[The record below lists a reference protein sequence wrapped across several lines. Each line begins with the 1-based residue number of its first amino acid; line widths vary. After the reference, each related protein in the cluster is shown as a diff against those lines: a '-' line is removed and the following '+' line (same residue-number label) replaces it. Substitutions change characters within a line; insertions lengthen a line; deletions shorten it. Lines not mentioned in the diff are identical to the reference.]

1 MKKFQTTAASALVVA
16 LAGCAA
22 IGDKAVSTNGDS
34 IANAEA
40 VTSTTMQNR
49 LMPAM
54 TAPPDVISRKNLDSD
69 RPIRVSGDHASYAGS
84 AASRV
89 IMSDFLYASEAFSA
103 ASSESGAPRVAG
115 GAQIDSPFSNEE
127 VEAAIA
133 NAQASAPN
141 SGMQKLRTG
150 ARGNSGPKIKSSFD
164 AIGAENCCND
174 PVPFTATVPPDPDIA
189 VGYDHVIVVVN
200 VSFAIYDKSGNELL
214 PPTPFST
221 FFAGVDPACDPGGPF
236 DPDVV
241 FDEST
246 GQFILGVDGNGTD
259 YCIAMTTEGDP
270 MGAWNRFAFPADI
283 NGEFFDFPHMGV
295 GVDAVYVGSNQFGLT
310 GFAGGRVFAVNK
322 DDLMSGDPLQV
333 VQRLVP
339 NFNSTPQPAQLHG
352 VSNGT
357 YPTEGPDFIMTEFF
371 DGINHSVWAWND
383 PFGADEFVLLGD
395 VDLATA
401 SGVPC
406 PGGSCFPVPV
416 EQAGSDVLLAG
427 NDWRGQE
434 TKYRNGMLWTTQN
447 VSCDPGTGVVNCV
460 RWAQIDPA
468 AVTPGSS
475 TDGVLNAAVFSAED
489 GNSRW
494 FPSIG
499 VDACDNMAIGYSIS
513 GPDIF
518 PSVAVNG
525 RKHNDRYGEVRNEKV
540 VVYGN
545 ESYRSFQNPAAPN
558 RWGDYSG
565 MAVDPEGSRFW
576 YVGEYA
582 GETDNV
588 FANWRTYV
596 AELNLGCDADDQ

>member
-1 MKKFQTTAASALVVA
+1 MNKTQITAVSTLVFA
-16 LAGCAA
+16 LAGCST
-22 IGDKAVSTNGDS
+22 ISDKVVSTGEDS
-34 IANAEA
+34 ATVANA
-40 VTSTTMQNR
+40 TNTTAPQER
-49 LMPAM
+49 LRPSM
-54 TAPPDVISRKNLDSD
+54 TAPPEVISRKRDSN
-69 RPIRVSGDHASYAGS
+69 RPIRVTGNQARYEGS
-84 AASRV
+84 AASPV
-89 IMSDFLYASEAFSA
+89 VMTDLPDPATVTSIPAYSD
-103 ASSESGAPRVAG
+103 GARVAG
-115 GAQIDSPFSNEE
+115 GSQIESPWSDEE
-127 VEAAIA
+127 VDAAIA
-133 NAQASAPN
+133 AAQKSAPN
-141 SGMQKLRTG
+141 KGMQKLRTG
-150 ARGNSGPKIKSSFD
+150 SRGNSGPKIATAFD

-189 VGYDHVIVVVN
+189 VGHDHVIVVVN
-200 VSFAIYDKSGNELL
+200 VSFAIYDKKGNELMA
-214 PPTPFST
+214 PTPFST
-221 FFAGVDPACDPGGPF
+221 FFVGVDPACDPGGPF

-246 GQFILGVDGNGTD
+246 GQFILGVDGDGTD
-259 YCIAMTTEGDP
+259 YCIAMTTDGDP
-270 MGAWNRFAFPADI
+270 LGNWNRFAFPADI

-295 GVDAVYVGSNQFGLT
+295 GVDAVYVGSNQFNP
-310 GFAGGRVFAVNK
+310 GFVGGRVFAVNK

-352 VSNGT
+352 VSRGT

-371 DGINHSVWAWND
+371 DGSNHSIWAWND

-406 PGGSCFPVPV
+406 PGGSCFPVSV
-416 EQAGSDVLLAG
+416 VQAGSTVPLAG

-434 TKYRNGMLWTTQN
+434 TEYRDGMLWTTQT

-468 AVTPGSS
+468 QVTPGSS
-475 TDGVLNAAVFSAED
+475 TDGVLNAGVFSAED

-494 FPSIG
+494 FPSIA
-499 VDACDNMAIGYSIS
+499 VDACGNMAIGYSIS
-513 GPDIF
+513 GPEIF

-525 RKHNDRYGEVRNEKV
+525 RKFNDRYGEVRNEKV
-540 VVYGN
+540 TVNGN
-545 ESYRSFQNPAAPN
+545 EPYRSFQNPAAPN
-558 RWGDYSG
+558 RWGDYTG
-565 MAVDPEGSRFW
+565 MTIDPDGGRFW
-576 YVGEYA
+576 YVGQYA

-596 AELNLGCDADDQ
+596 SELKLGCDGNG

>member
-1 MKKFQTTAASALVVA
+1 MKLLAITAASTSLVMM
-16 LAGCAA
+16 AGCAA
-22 IGDKAVSTNGDS
+22 IGNKTASTSEDS
-34 IANAEA
+34 KSEVQSVA
-40 VTSTTMQNR
+40 TTPVQNTLR
-49 LMPAM
+49 PSL
-54 TAPPDVISRKNLDSD
+54 TAPPEIIKRMKFDPNRE
-69 RPIRVSGDHASYAGS
+69 IRVTGDQAIYSGT

-89 IMSDFLYASEAFSA
+89 QMANLPDPATVTSVPAESDNV
-103 ASSESGAPRVAG
+103 RVSG
-115 GAQIDSPFSNEE
+115 GAQIESPWSDEE
-127 VEAAIA
+127 VAAAIA
-133 NAQASAPN
+133 AATENAPN
-141 SGMQKLRTG
+141 KGMQKLRSG
-150 ARGNSGPKIKSSFD
+150 SRGNSGPKVKSSFD

-189 VGYDHVIVVVN
+189 VGPNHVIVVVN
-200 VSFAIYDKSGNELL
+200 VSFAIYDKNGNELMS
-214 PPTPFST
+214 PTPFST

-259 YCIAMTTEGDP
+259 YCIAMTTDGDP
-270 MGAWNRFAFPADI
+270 MGDWNRFAFPADI

-295 GVDAVYVGSNQFGLT
+295 GVDAVYVGSNQFGA
-310 GFAGGRVFAVNK
+310 GFVGGRVFAVNK
-322 DDLMSGDPLQV
+322 DDLMSGDPLRV

-352 VSNGT
+352 VSRGT
-357 YPTEGPDFIMTEFF
+357 YPTEGPDYIMTEFF

-406 PGGSCFPVPV
+406 DAGSCFPVPV
-416 EQAGSDVLLAG
+416 IQQGSTVLLAG

-434 TKYRNGMLWTTQN
+434 TEYRDGKLWTAQT

-475 TDGVLNAAVFSAED
+475 TDGVLNAGVFSAED

-494 FPSIG
+494 FPSLA
-499 VDACDNMAIGYSIS
+499 VDACGNMAIGYSIS
-513 GPDIF
+513 GPSIF
-518 PSVAVNG
+518 PSVAVTG
-525 RKHNDRYGEVRNEKV
+525 RKFNDRYGEVRNEV
-540 VVYGN
+540 VTVNGN
-545 ESYRSFQNPAAPN
+545 EPYRSFQNPAAPN

-565 MAVDPEGSRFW
+565 MTIDPDGGRFW

-582 GETDNV
+582 GQTDNP

-596 AELNLGCDADDQ
+596 SEHQLGCGGNY